1 MIQVDTDNFGASYT
15 GGTFSPTVFY
25 ENSTGCERPVCPAWI
40 TYEDIGAGQEGT
52 TYVSSYRFTVA
63 PNDGY
68 PRYDRIQ
75 FQCTDTGG
83 QTWVNY
89 INVTQGCG
97 LFVSFSIWK
106 DTYYYAQ
113 NTSEFKYSI
122 RTEGVDVYY
131 GKAYCKPGDGG
142 CYVQVNKI
150 CQNYLKNVLGD
161 FREVYNRVIR
171 NGLVVNN
178 EGAVRDFSLCDEYG
192 AEMMNYRFILDYAGD
207 WTGYSPYVMSRPI
220 NGHLDP
226 RMLVMHTEYNGND
239 TVVNYE
245 IND

>member
-1 MIQVDTDNFGASYT
+1 MIQVDTEIFGASYT

-52 TYVSSYRFTVA
+52 TYVASYRFTVA
-63 PNDGY
+63 PNDGS
-68 PRYDRIQ
+68 PRADRIQ
-75 FQCTDTGG
+75 FQCTDTSG

-97 LFVSFSIWK
+97 LFVSSSIWK

-122 RTEGVDVYY
+122 RTGGVDVYY

-161 FREVYNRVIR
+161 FRGYDDD
-171 NGLVVNN
+171 VVENA
-178 EGAVRDFSLCDEYG
+178 GAVMEFSLCDEYG
-192 AEMMNYRFILDYAGD
+192 AEMMNYRFLIDYAGD
-207 WTGYSPYVMSRPI
+207 WEGESSYSMSEPI

-226 RMLVMHTEYNGND
+226 RMKILYTEYND
-239 TVVNYE
+239 ASTSVTYE
-245 IND
+245 IED